1 MKYCSSCGAP
11 VIRRLVAA
19 DGRERLVCTSCAT
32 THYENPR
39 VIVGCVAC
47 WRDTILLCRRGQ
59 DPAVGKW
66 MIPSGFLECGETLEE
81 GAARE
86 TLEETGVKI
95 NPADLEL
102 YTVANMTAIDQIA
115 VSFRIQLTDL
125 PIVRPGPECL
135 EAAFVAESEIPL
147 ASLAWHDA
155 MGSRPRRFFS
165 ELRSGA
171 FTVQLMTVGAGHG
184 AGFRSRE
191 YKIQSASNAD

>member
-11 VIRRLVAA
+11 VIRRLVSA

-59 DPAVGKW
+59 DPAIGKW

-86 TLEETGVKI
+86 TFEETGVVLDS
-95 NPADLEL
+95 ACMHLH
-102 YTVANMTAIDQIA
+102 AAIDLVHIGQI
-115 VSFRIQLTDL
+115 
-125 PIVRPGPECL
+125 
-135 EAAFVAESEIPL
+135 
-147 ASLAWHDA
+147 
-155 MGSRPRRFFS
+155 
-165 ELRSGA
+165 
-171 FTVQLMTVGAGHG
+171 
-184 AGFRSRE
+184 
-191 YKIQSASNAD
+191 